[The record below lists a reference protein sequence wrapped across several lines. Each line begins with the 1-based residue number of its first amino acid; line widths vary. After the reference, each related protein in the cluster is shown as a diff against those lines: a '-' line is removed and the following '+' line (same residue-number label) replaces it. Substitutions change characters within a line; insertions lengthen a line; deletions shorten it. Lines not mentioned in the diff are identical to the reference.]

1 MALTD
6 FDLVLFGGS
15 GDLAMRKLLPAMY
28 ARDALKDLPPNA
40 RIICVGRHEWSTE
53 EFLETVESTSKPH
66 IKNIAAA
73 IWEKFTKRIQYVP
86 LDATN
91 AKTYGELAKSMRKD
105 SAITRGCRQ

>member
-28 ARDALKDLPPNA
+28 ARDAVKDLPANA
-40 RIICVGRHEWSTE
+40 RILCVGRHEWSTE
-53 EFLETVESTSKPH
+53 EFLATVESTSKPH
-66 IKNIAAA
+66 IKSVVAAT
-73 IWEKFTKRIQYVP
+73 WEKFTKRITYVS

-91 AKTYGELAKSMRKD
+91 AKTYGELVN
-105 SAITRGCRQ
+105 